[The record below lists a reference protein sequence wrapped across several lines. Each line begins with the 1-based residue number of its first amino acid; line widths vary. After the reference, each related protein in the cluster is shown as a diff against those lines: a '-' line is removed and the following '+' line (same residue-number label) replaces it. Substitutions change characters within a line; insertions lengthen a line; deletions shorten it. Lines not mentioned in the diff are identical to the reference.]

1 MASAS
6 ELRAEAGNRISMT
19 PGESMRCEYKPAE
32 VLVLGQEYP
41 VFRQSKGHDISID
54 GTLLR
59 FADR

>member
-1 MASAS
+1 
-6 ELRAEAGNRISMT
+6 MT